1 MAGDRQTAEGAR
13 LFDQA
18 LRHFREG
25 QLTNA
30 AASLRD
36 LLARAPTFPHA
47 RHLLAVVEAST
58 GRPQIAIDLLTEILA
73 ADPGNS
79 DVLND
84 RGEAYRQL
92 GDFGKAIE
100 SYSAAV
106 AARPDFTLAY
116 RNGAD
121 AHLAAAES
129 VENGGDREAAQRLRR
144 VAASWLNELGALTAA
159 DTPNVAAAT
168 YREAMALDPDNAD
181 VANNLGV
188 LLRNA
193 SRPGEAEMLLRR
205 ATTLAPANGEMLVN
219 LGNALADQGRLA
231 EAEDT
236 YASALALRPELA
248 ASIERGRQS
257 EFVNMQRLD
266 DVDGRSLYEAQ
277 KAWGDRVIARVGSR
291 TRQSFANTR
300 EPERRL
306 RIGFVSPDFRR
317 HAVSYFFEPL
327 LVHHDRAAFDVFCYA
342 EVAQPDDVTERIK
355 SIAAHWRSTVG
366 RGDDEVAQMVTTDA
380 IDILIDVAGHFGGN
394 RLPVFALRPA
404 PIQVTWFGW
413 PGTTGLS
420 TIDYRLTDALADPE
434 GAERFHVETLIRL
447 PQGYFC
453 WRPPADA
460 PGVSEAPCLRK
471 GYIAFGAFHQLVKL
485 TPRILAAW
493 GTIFRA
499 LPEACLVVK
508 APGLA
513 DGVLRPRF
521 LEQLAAVG
529 IATHRVVI
537 KPWLNDPAK
546 HLADY
551 DDVDIALD
559 AFPYHGHTTSC
570 EALWMGV
577 PVVTMLGDRTNAR
590 VGYDILARIGLA
602 ELVARDVDGY
612 VEAAVALARD
622 PAALDRL
629 RQSIRGRV
637 EASVLRD
644 EGGFA
649 RQFQVA
655 LREVWRQWCVA
666 DLRRA

>member
-18 LRHFREG
+18 LRQFREG
-25 QLTNA
+25 RLTDA

-47 RHLLAVVEAST
+47 RHLLAVVEASA

-73 ADPGNS
+73 ADPRNS

-100 SYSAAV
+100 SYSAAI
-106 AARPDFTLAY
+106 AARPRFTLAY

-129 VENGGDREAAQRLRR
+129 VENRGDREAAQRLRR
-144 VAASWLNELGALTAA
+144 AAASWLNELGALAAA
-159 DTPNVAAAT
+159 DTPNDAAAT

-205 ATTLAPANGEMLVN
+205 ATTLAPTNGEMLVN

-231 EAEDT
+231 KAEGA
-236 YASALALRPELA
+236 YSHAVMLRPDLA
-248 ASIERGRQS
+248 ASVDKGRQGN
-257 EFVNMQRLD
+257 FVNLQCRD
-266 DVDGRSLYEAQ
+266 DIDVAQLYEAQ
-277 KAWGDRVIARVGSR
+277 KAWGDRVIARVKVSA
-291 TRQSFANTR
+291 RQSFANTR
-300 EPERRL
+300 EPERCL

-317 HAVSYFFEPL
+317 HSVSYFFEPL
-327 LVHHDRAAFDVFCYA
+327 LAHHDRAALDVFCYA
-342 EVAQPDDVTERIK
+342 EVARPDDVTARIK
-355 SIAAHWRSTVG
+355 AVAPHWRSTVG
-366 RGDDEVAQMVTTDA
+366 HSDAEVAKMVTADA

-404 PIQVTWFGW
+404 PVQVTWFGW

-420 TIDYRLTDALADPE
+420 AIDYRFTDALADPE
-434 GAERFHVETLIRL
+434 GAERYHVETLLRL

-453 WRPPADA
+453 WRPAADA
-460 PGVSEAPCLRK
+460 PGVSEAPCLRRS
-471 GYIAFGAFHQLVKL
+471 YITFGAFHNHAKL
-485 TPRILAAW
+485 MPTILSAWGRIL
-493 GTIFRA
+493 RA
-499 LPEACLVVK
+499 VPEARLVVK
-508 APGLA
+508 MPTLA
-513 DGVLRPRF
+513 DAVLRPRF
-521 LEQLAAVG
+521 VEQLAAVG
-529 IATHRVVI
+529 ISADRIVI

-551 DDVDIALD
+551 HDVDIALD
-559 AFPYHGHTTSC
+559 AFPYHGHTTTC

-577 PVVTMLGDRTNAR
+577 PVVTMLGERTNAR
-590 VGYDILARIGLA
+590 VGYDILSRIGLA
-602 ELVARDVDGY
+602 ELVTRDIDGY
-612 VEAAVALARD
+612 VETAVALARD
-622 PAALDRL
+622 PVALDRL
-629 RQSIRGRV
+629 RQSMRGRV
-637 EASVLRD
+637 EASPLRD
-644 EGGFA
+644 EAGFA
-649 RQFQVA
+649 RQFEAA

-666 DLRRA
+666 DLRRG